1 MTKVDTR
8 GRLFE
13 LSNKLSVELCE
24 LTETVPEQLTV
35 LCMTLG
41 GVLGEIS
48 RDEPASVYAEFVET
62 AQALV
67 EQFADLSRAMPM
79 SLRDDEETKH

>member
-1 MTKVDTR
+1 MVRVETK

-13 LSNKLSVELCE
+13 LSNKLSMELCE

-41 GVLGEIS
+41 GVLGDIS
-48 RDEPASVYAEFVET
+48 RDEPNSVYAEFVQT
-62 AQALV
+62 AKDLV
-67 EQFADLSRAMPM
+67 EQFADLSRAMPVE
-79 SLRDDEETKH
+79 LRDGETKH